1 MPPLLCFSL
10 WVWVQSALL
19 FLVKQNLHRTR
30 RPAMFC
36 ILHHIET
43 DSPTFISHYLFH
55 SFILLYTIYIYY
67 SPRYIH
73 TKYYFKII
81 WITCFR
87 QSSCIFKTLDIFS
100 MLLNWRK
107 LHTYCITNQLH
118 AKKAD
123 YYFSR
128 AHPNYLLQLWCS
140 IVHVFQCISN

>member
-100 MLLNWRK
+100 MLSTDGNCIHIVLLINYMLKRQIIISAGPIQI
-107 LHTYCITNQLH
+107 TYC
-118 AKKAD
+118 
-123 YYFSR
+123 
-128 AHPNYLLQLWCS
+128 NYDA
-140 IVHVFQCISN
+140 V